1 MSGCETSQSSA
12 TGNWDAFEMHRQLAA
27 LLVARG
33 RFRFA
38 RTIARMRS
46 PRRIVA
52 TSLTLIFF
60 LVYLINGIFIL
71 ATRLPADP
79 ERLRLWLS
87 GGMVIYAVY
96 HAVRCAWSHRTA
108 DLEMNDAE
116 TLWLGGAPIH
126 RSTLAIYHVNGLVF
140 SSALKTALLA
150 VVLAVDVN
158 HVGLLCLGVF
168 VSLLLLEI
176 VRLTIARWASSI
188 DRPTRSC
195 FRFAATTVAAALAL
209 QVIARVIAMTPPGSG
224 TPVYLINGFSALGQT
239 AASDTI
245 QWLSSPWVAAAHLAV
260 TAHYT
265 FLTAAQIAA
274 SVAVLPLSIWILIRI
289 DRVSSRRSH
298 ALEVERL
305 ESGCCNHN
313 GIAELTDSS
322 VANSLADIQLLR
334 RFGVTDMVAVMARQ
348 WVSVKRYRSTILF
361 SFIVPTLLCLSPLV
375 TGRITDQWLFVVG
388 GIALCTM
395 LLAPPALR
403 IDFRRDLKRMLL
415 LRSLPVRPMSMVLG
429 QLTIP
434 VLITCLFQWTTIA
447 VAAAVTAP
455 GWPAVAMWTGMLAAL
470 SLFTFGVENALFLAF
485 PHHENAQGVAMMVR
499 AKLTFLGKAAVLLA
513 ALALLA
519 AWATW
524 CKSFLPPEIATTLMV
539 TGAVAVTWA
548 LAAISVF
555 LATWCWGRFDLSL
568 DVPPA

>member
-1 MSGCETSQSSA
+1 MSDCETDRRSA
-12 TGNWDAFEMHRQLAA
+12 IGNWDALEIHRQLAA
-27 LLVARG
+27 LLVTRG
-33 RFRFA
+33 RYRFA

-60 LVYLINGIFIL
+60 LAYLVNGVFIL

-96 HAVRCAWSHRTA
+96 HAVRCAWSHQTA

-116 TLWLGGAPIH
+116 ALWLGGAPIH

-140 SSALKTALLA
+140 SSALKTGLLA

-176 VRLTIARWASSI
+176 VRLTVARWASSI
-188 DRPTRSC
+188 DRRTRTF
-195 FRFAATTVAAALAL
+195 FRVAATAVAAALTL
-209 QVIARVIAMTPPGSG
+209 QVIARVIAMTPPGSA
-224 TPVYLINGFSALGQT
+224 TPIYLINGFSALGQT

-245 QWLSSPWVAAAHLAV
+245 QWLSSPWIAAAHLAV
-260 TAHYT
+260 TEQFT
-265 FLTAAQIAA
+265 FLTVAQIAA
-274 SVAVLPLSIWILIRI
+274 SVAVLPLSVWILIRI
-289 DRVSSRRSH
+289 DRVSSLRSH
-298 ALEVERL
+298 ALEVQRL
-305 ESGCCNHN
+305 GEGDCNQNDTTDLFDNSVSN
-313 GIAELTDSS
+313 GLVD
-322 VANSLADIQLLR
+322 LPFLR
-334 RFGVTDMVAVMARQ
+334 RFGVADMVAVMARQ

-361 SFIVPTLLCLSPLV
+361 SFVVPTLLCLSPLV

-429 QLTIP
+429 QLAIP
-434 VLITCLFQWTTIA
+434 VLITCLFQWTTLA
-447 VAAAVTAP
+447 VAAAVTTP
-455 GWPAVAMWTGMLAAL
+455 GWPAVVMWTGMLAAL
-470 SLFTFGVENALFLAF
+470 SLFTFGIENALFLAF

-524 CKSFLPPEIATTLMV
+524 CKSFLPPEIAKILMV
-539 TGAVAVTWA
+539 VGAVAVTWA

-555 LATWCWGRFDLSL
+555 LATWCWRRFDLSL